1 VPRLKNKFFV
11 FTKKDPVEVSNFVI
25 DLNQFEQRYGDFISL
40 SKVNKLKFL
49 ELNRVEQN
57 FKNVYHSM
65 L

>member
-1 VPRLKNKFFV
+1 M
-11 FTKKDPVEVSNFVI
+11 EVSNFVI

-57 FKNVYHSM
+57 LKNVYRSM
-65 L
+65 LESEIKKIVK